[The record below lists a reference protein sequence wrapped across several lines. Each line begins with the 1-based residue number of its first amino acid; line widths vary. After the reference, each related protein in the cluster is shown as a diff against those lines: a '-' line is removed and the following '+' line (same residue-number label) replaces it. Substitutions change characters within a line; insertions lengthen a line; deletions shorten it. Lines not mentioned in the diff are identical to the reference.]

1 MSRKTEPWVRIPVF
15 RLIHSTY
22 SFFGKHPFG
31 QVLFFYT
38 ESEVSTMEKLEEIC
52 KPLIEYIRQNHNPH
66 TEIVVTSD
74 SITVKQNI
82 IGIPEKRVTE

>member
-1 MSRKTEPWVRIPVF
+1 
-15 RLIHSTY
+15 
-22 SFFGKHPFG
+22 
-31 QVLFFYT
+31 
-38 ESEVSTMEKLEEIC
+38 MEKLEEIC